1 MGVSGTRS
9 YIRLLVKK
17 LEQGLSLDDLRSEEI
32 FKERIDGLLAQLFRE
47 RVTNRSTELGYPIV
61 ANLFD
66 VIAILG
72 ARLSSGEYVLYQLSL
87 IPPDPVV
94 EVVDD
99 YCAIG
104 TGMNYAYLLLRQQTR
119 AVLISGMKLANT
131 DLESNVWLGAFAI
144 NEIKT
149 FDKYTSGNT
158 RIAVI
163 EGDGFKEYS
172 RKEIIH
178 KYESKGRI

>member
-1 MGVSGTRS
+1 
-9 YIRLLVKK
+9 
-17 LEQGLSLDDLRSEEI
+17 
-32 FKERIDGLLAQLFRE
+32 
-47 RVTNRSTELGYPIV
+47 
-61 ANLFD
+61 
-66 VIAILG
+66 LG
-72 ARLSSGEYVLYQLSL
+72 ARLSNGEYALYQLSL

-119 AVLISGMKLANT
+119 AVLTSGMKMADS

-149 FDKYTSGNT
+149 FDKHTSGNT
-158 RIAVI
+158 RVAII
-163 EGDGFKEYS
+163 DGNGFREYN
-172 RKEIIH
+172 RKEIIDR
-178 KYESKGRI
+178 YEAKRDEIANIISRLGIDKEVARSLYPDP